1 MDDRDWTPFVAQL
14 RAHAEDGQAV
24 HVLLDLQWVKHISIR
39 FVTELEEFIRELVVR
54 GSTLRLCGVRDQLR
68 DIFKLVCLEHL
79 DLGKSVPDALP
90 RYVALLGNSTRDREE
105 CFSELKR
112 KGRHAA
118 LRLSRPPSGKKGPG
132 QGELD
137 TLLI

>member
-1 MDDRDWTPFVAQL
+1 MKDTKTASLVKIGPVTVVSPHCSSLMDDRDWTPFVGQL

-105 CFSELKR
+105 CFS
-112 KGRHAA
+112 
-118 LRLSRPPSGKKGPG
+118 
-132 QGELD
+132 D
-137 TLLI
+137 TAN

>member
-1 MDDRDWTPFVAQL
+1 MKDTGIASLVKIGPVTVVSPHCSSLMDDRDWTPFVAQL

-105 CFSELKR
+105 CFS
-112 KGRHAA
+112 
-118 LRLSRPPSGKKGPG
+118 
-132 QGELD
+132 D
-137 TLLI
+137 TAN